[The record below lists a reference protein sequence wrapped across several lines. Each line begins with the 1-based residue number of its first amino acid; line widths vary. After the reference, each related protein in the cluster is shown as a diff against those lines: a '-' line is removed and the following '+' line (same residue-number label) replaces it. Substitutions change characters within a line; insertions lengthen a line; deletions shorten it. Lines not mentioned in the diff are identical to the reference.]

1 MEIAFNVIEIAFN
14 TALVLYLLMNKDIDL
29 AMKILVAAICLNRT
43 VFDCVGLNDILKEM
57 NKMYK
62 MKKAMRKASSLNNEH
77 LSNQGFIDKVN
88 NKKVVVYLNDGTN
101 EEGIITVNLIQKTF
115 TINGKEF
122 NLKDVNRI
130 VIK

>member
-14 TALVLYLLMNKDIDL
+14 TALIIYLLMNKDVDL

-43 VFDCVGLNDILKEM
+43 VFDCVDLNNILKEM
-57 NKMYK
+57 FK
-62 MKKAMRKASSLNNEH
+62 MKKAMGKTSSSNKEH
-77 LSNQGFIDKVN
+77 MSKQDFIEKIN

-115 TINGKEF
+115 TINGIEF